1 MSPKPKSAL
10 APLSGLPTET
20 FASAGIGASFV
31 TASSA
36 KSNARP
42 SVHSMPVSSL
52 ENAMPVG
59 TPVNSLAEY
68 SLANTLPSTAAVAMS
83 LPCLSSL
90 TVTVTLA
97 VFFAYATPGMS
108 PATSVTVYLYLPSV
122 VYVIAP
128 KSKAAALPSAGLPT
142 VTLSLPSFAPCGI
155 GALPSPVSVN
165 SKERSAGQSMP
176 VSCLMNVMP
185 SGTPPD
191 GCAPYALTNAPSV
204 TTAVASSWPLPLSRT
219 VTVTV
224 AECPS

>member
-20 FASAGIGASFV
+20 FASAGIGAPSLP
-31 TASSA
+31 SSVN
-36 KSNARP
+36 SNAR
-42 SVHSMPVSSL
+42 SSGQAMPVSSL
-52 ENAMPVG
+52 ENAMPAG

-108 PATSVTVYLYLPSV
+108 PAISVTVYLYVPSA
-122 VYVIAP
+122 VYLIAP
-128 KSKAAALPSAGLPT
+128 KSKLAAPPSAGLPT
-142 VTLSLPSFAPCGI
+142 ARVNLPSFAPSGI
-155 GALPSPVSVN
+155 GASPSAASVN
-165 SKERSAGQSMP
+165 SKVRSAGQSMP
-176 VSCLMNVMP
+176 VNCLMNVMP

-191 GCAPYALTNAPSV
+191 GCAPYTLTNAPSV
-204 TTAVASSWPLPLSRT
+204 TTAVASSWPWPLSRT
-219 VTVTV
+219 VTFTV